1 MKKIFKLAFPFIF
14 ENSLEVLGMKVSV
27 NKETCIGCGVC
38 ASICPDVF
46 EMDEE
51 GKAKALVEETDLEC
65 AKEAAE
71 SCPTGSITITT

>member
-1 MKKIFKLAFPFIF
+1 
-14 ENSLEVLGMKVSV
+14 MKVSV

-46 EMDEE
+46 EIDDE
-51 GKAKALVEETDLEC
+51 GKAKALVTETDLEC

>member
-1 MKKIFKLAFPFIF
+1 
-14 ENSLEVLGMKVSV
+14 MKVV
-27 NKETCIGCGVC
+27 VDRDTCIGCGVC

-51 GKAKALVEETDLEC
+51 GKAKVLVPETDLEC

-71 SCPTGSITITT
+71 SCPTGAITVE

>member
-1 MKKIFKLAFPFIF
+1 
-14 ENSLEVLGMKVSV
+14 MKVV
-27 NKETCIGCGVC
+27 VDRDTCIGCGVC

-46 EMDEE
+46 EMGDD
-51 GKAKALVEETDLEC
+51 GKVKVLVEETDLEC

>member
-1 MKKIFKLAFPFIF
+1 
-14 ENSLEVLGMKVSV
+14 MKVSV

-38 ASICPDVF
+38 ACICPDVF
-46 EMDEE
+46 EMGDD
-51 GKAKALVEETDLEC
+51 GKVKVLVEETDLEC